1 MRFIRILC
9 ATISY
14 NRKKM
19 KTTNVIRIPNPSEK
33 LTSVIENAQQQ
44 KKERMKQLREK
55 LKKML
60 E

>member
-1 MRFIRILC
+1 MKTINTIRIQ
-9 ATISY
+9 
-14 NRKKM
+14 
-19 KTTNVIRIPNPSEK
+19 NPSEK
-33 LTSVIENAQQQ
+33 LTAVIENAQQQ